1 MPDQRGIPTR
11 VCVCGSDTFKVLVRF
26 EDGLPV
32 WWTLNGYCAECESP
46 VTLASP
52 DEQEEL
58 LC

>member
-11 VCVCGSDTFKVLVRF
+11 VCLCGKDTFKVLVRF

-52 DEQEEL
+52 DEQEDL